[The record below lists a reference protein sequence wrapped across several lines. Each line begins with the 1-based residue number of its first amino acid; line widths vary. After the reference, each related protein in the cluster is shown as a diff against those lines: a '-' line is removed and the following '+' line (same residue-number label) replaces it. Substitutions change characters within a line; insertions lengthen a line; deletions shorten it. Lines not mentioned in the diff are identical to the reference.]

1 MRFKRRKHLYHLSLY
16 PYTHRPQYY
25 ITVNKCDC
33 KLNRTDW
40 EIDLLGRKEED
51 RAPHPTPVDALS
63 AMMSTHKGDV
73 ARAASRF
80 P

>member
-1 MRFKRRKHLYHLSLY
+1 MRFKRRKHLYHLNLY
-16 PYTHRPQYY
+16 PYTHRPHYY

-33 KLNRTDW
+33 KLNSTDW
-40 EIDLLGRKEED
+40 EIDLLGRNLEKKKTG
-51 RAPHPTPVDALS
+51 RPTRPPLS
-63 AMMSTHKGDV
+63 TMMSTHKGDV